1 MEIHT
6 TQRNGATV
14 HRIAGRLD
22 TSSGATVEAAVR
34 GSFAGSGVRLLMDM
48 RDVVYISS
56 AGVRV
61 VLLAAKQARATNG
74 RFALFGLSP
83 SVREVFE
90 ISGLGKILNLLD
102 TEDEAFAAISA

>member
-6 TQRNGATV
+6 EQRNGTTV

-22 TSSGATVEAAVR
+22 TSSGAAVEAAVR
-34 GSFAGSGVRLLMDM
+34 GSFAASGSRLLFDM
-48 RDVVYISS
+48 RDVIYVSS

-61 VLLAAKQARATNG
+61 VLLAAKQAKATNG

-90 ISGLGKILNLLD
+90 ISGLGKILHLLD
-102 TEDEAFAAISA
+102 SEDEAFAAVGA